1 MLYPVNVGGLQIG
14 SLVPDRVIPGRK
26 LAADQSPVGINWS
39 DARKSTWPRP
49 GQQITL
55 VFRIRIQA
63 QQCE

>member
-1 MLYPVNVGGLQIG
+1 M
-14 SLVPDRVIPGRK
+14 PDRVIPRRK